1 MKNKYLLLPL
11 FLFAT
16 ILVKAQIPNASF
28 ENWDTINNTCNSW
41 YSLNDA
47 FGFTNT
53 SRENISVDGNYSI
66 GLVSLSVPGFGIVP
80 GLATTGVLNTLT
92 NTVEGGYATNERPD
106 SLIGFVKEDVL
117 SGDTSSALVIVY
129 HHGTTSQEIGRG
141 GIYFTGVTTGFR
153 RFSFPINYTS
163 SLSTDTILIILSGGR
178 LASVS
183 AGSKITIDQLSYFP
197 SSGTGINLP
206 LQQEISV
213 YQTPSDIVVEHAEN
227 NSQIQLLDI
236 NGRVVSKN
244 EMNINTTNLMNG
256 MYFLQITNS
265 NYETY
270 SKKLIIQH

>member
-1 MKNKYLLLPL
+1 M
-11 FLFAT
+11 
-16 ILVKAQIPNASF
+16 
-28 ENWDTINNTCNSW
+28 
-41 YSLNDA
+41 
-47 FGFTNT
+47 
-53 SRENISVDGNYSI
+53 
-66 GLVSLSVPGFGIVP
+66 
-80 GLATTGVLNTLT
+80 
-92 NTVEGGYATNERPD
+92 
-106 SLIGFVKEDVL
+106 
-117 SGDTSSALVIVY
+117 IVY

-213 YQTPSDIVVEHAEN
+213 YQTPSNIVVEHVEN